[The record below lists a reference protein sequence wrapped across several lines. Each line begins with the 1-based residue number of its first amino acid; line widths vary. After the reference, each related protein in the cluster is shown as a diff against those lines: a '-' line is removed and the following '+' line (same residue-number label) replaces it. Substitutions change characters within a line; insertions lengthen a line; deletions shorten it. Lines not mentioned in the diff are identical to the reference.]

1 MGYILCQNKKNGDL
15 KDDFFY
21 CRFGKK
27 ILLTFIFGL
36 LLLVPNVNA
45 EEKNEVTLNFN
56 SGIIHDGY
64 VEYSGIGKIQLFK
77 NDELVTDISN
87 NMVIDLNETEY
98 KFIIKK
104 ENTSSVT
111 GTLPVRLKINEKYYY
126 PSTTDESFNLDSSKF
141 SGVLNIEL
149 IRASI
154 TVNTE
159 VKSIY
164 IDIKSTGVID
174 FTKNKQYVVDFSNE
188 NELTNGLKTFVE
200 FGQTLYYKK
209 VNDGLLLTEDEKEA
223 IIKVIGS
230 NDENKATFEILNT
243 SNLKE
248 ETFKGLHMKYTGSKL
263 QYDGIEDGVINETRY
278 DYYTRCNYDFVF
290 RYDNEYKVL
299 EGANQTLRINKIKD
313 LIIRIEASFDLF
325 KTNGKVYIND
335 ELLDENNYTA
345 KEGSTIITLKEDY
358 LKTLSKGTYTLKVT
372 FNDDRYAITNF
383 FIKEEIKNPETSDN
397 ISNYIIISI
406 TSLLLGGVFIYN
418 KNKLFEN

>member
-1 MGYILCQNKKNGDL
+1 MKNL
-15 KDDFFY
+15 
-21 CRFGKK
+21 KK

-87 NMVIDLNETEY
+87 NMVIDLNEGEY

-149 IRASI
+149 IRASV

-248 ETFKGLHMKYTGSKL
+248 ETFKGFHMKYTGSKL
-263 QYDGIEDGVINETRY
+263 QYDSIEDGVINETRY

-299 EGANQTLRINKIKD
+299 EGVNQTLRINKIKD
-313 LIIRIEASFDLF
+313 LIIKIEASFDLF

-372 FNDDRYAITNF
+372 FDDDRYAITNF

>member
-1 MGYILCQNKKNGDL
+1 MKN
-15 KDDFFY
+15 F
-21 CRFGKK
+21 KK

-126 PSTTDESFNLDSSKF
+126 PSTTDESFKLDSSKF

-313 LIIRIEASFDLF
+313 LIIKIEASFDLF

-372 FNDDRYAITNF
+372 FDDDRYAITNF
-383 FIKEEIKNPETSDN
+383 FIKEEIKNPETSDS

>member
-1 MGYILCQNKKNGDL
+1 MKNL
-15 KDDFFY
+15 
-21 CRFGKK
+21 KK

-45 EEKNEVTLNFN
+45 EDVKNEVTLNFN

-141 SGVLNIEL
+141 SCVLNIEL

-223 IIKVIGS
+223 IIKLIGS

-299 EGANQTLRINKIKD
+299 EGVNQTLRINKIKD
-313 LIIRIEASFDLF
+313 LIIKIEASFNLF

>member
-1 MGYILCQNKKNGDL
+1 MKNL
-15 KDDFFY
+15 
-21 CRFGKK
+21 KK

-87 NMVIDLNETEY
+87 NMVIDLNEGEY

-149 IRASI
+149 IRASV

-299 EGANQTLRINKIKD
+299 EGVNQTLRINKIKD
-313 LIIRIEASFDLF
+313 LIIKIEASFDLF

-372 FNDDRYAITNF
+372 FDDDRYAITNF

-406 TSLLLGGVFIYN
+406 TFLLLGGVFIYN

>member
-1 MGYILCQNKKNGDL
+1 MKNL
-15 KDDFFY
+15 
-21 CRFGKK
+21 KK

-149 IRASI
+149 IRSSV

-299 EGANQTLRINKIKD
+299 EGVNQTLRINKIKD
-313 LIIRIEASFDLF
+313 LIIKIEASFDLF

-335 ELLDENNYTA
+335 ELLDENNYIA

-372 FNDDRYAITNF
+372 FDDDRYAITNF

>member
-1 MGYILCQNKKNGDL
+1 
-15 KDDFFY
+15 
-21 CRFGKK
+21 
-27 ILLTFIFGL
+27 
-36 LLLVPNVNA
+36 
-45 EEKNEVTLNFN
+45 
-56 SGIIHDGY
+56 
-64 VEYSGIGKIQLFK
+64 
-77 NDELVTDISN
+77 
-87 NMVIDLNETEY
+87 MVIDLNEGEY

-149 IRASI
+149 IRASV

-248 ETFKGLHMKYTGSKL
+248 ETFKGFHMKYTGSKL

-299 EGANQTLRINKIKD
+299 EGVNQTLRINKIKD
-313 LIIRIEASFDLF
+313 LIIKIEASFDLF

-372 FNDDRYAITNF
+372 FDDDRYAITNF

>member
-1 MGYILCQNKKNGDL
+1 MKNL
-15 KDDFFY
+15 
-21 CRFGKK
+21 KK

-87 NMVIDLNETEY
+87 NMVIDLNEGEY

-149 IRASI
+149 IRASV

-209 VNDGLLLTEDEKEA
+209 VNDGLLLTEDEKEE

-248 ETFKGLHMKYTGSKL
+248 ETFKGFHMKYTGSKL
-263 QYDGIEDGVINETRY
+263 QYDSIEDGVINETRY

-299 EGANQTLRINKIKD
+299 EGVNQTLRINKIKD
-313 LIIRIEASFDLF
+313 LIIKIEASFDLF

-372 FNDDRYAITNF
+372 FDDDRYAITNF

>member
-1 MGYILCQNKKNGDL
+1 MKNL
-15 KDDFFY
+15 
-21 CRFGKK
+21 KK

-87 NMVIDLNETEY
+87 NMVIDLNEGEY

-149 IRASI
+149 IRASV

-209 VNDGLLLTEDEKEA
+209 VNGGLLLTEDEKEA

-230 NDENKATFEILNT
+230 NDENKASI
-243 SNLKE
+243 
-248 ETFKGLHMKYTGSKL
+248 
-263 QYDGIEDGVINETRY
+263 
-278 DYYTRCNYDFVF
+278 
-290 RYDNEYKVL
+290 
-299 EGANQTLRINKIKD
+299 
-313 LIIRIEASFDLF
+313 LIIKSFILF
-325 KTNGKVYIND
+325 I
-335 ELLDENNYTA
+335 
-345 KEGSTIITLKEDY
+345 
-358 LKTLSKGTYTLKVT
+358 LKV
-372 FNDDRYAITNF
+372 
-383 FIKEEIKNPETSDN
+383 
-397 ISNYIIISI
+397 
-406 TSLLLGGVFIYN
+406 
-418 KNKLFEN
+418 

>member
-1 MGYILCQNKKNGDL
+1 MKNL
-15 KDDFFY
+15 
-21 CRFGKK
+21 KK

-149 IRASI
+149 IRASV

-313 LIIRIEASFDLF
+313 SIIKIEASFDLF

-335 ELLDENNYTA
+335 ELLDENNYIA

>member
-1 MGYILCQNKKNGDL
+1 MKN
-15 KDDFFY
+15 F
-21 CRFGKK
+21 KK

-313 LIIRIEASFDLF
+313 LIIKIEASFDLF

-358 LKTLSKGTYTLKVT
+358 LKTLSKGTYILKVT
-372 FNDDRYAITNF
+372 FDDDRYAITNF

>member
-1 MGYILCQNKKNGDL
+1 MKNL
-15 KDDFFY
+15 
-21 CRFGKK
+21 KK

-45 EEKNEVTLNFN
+45 EDVKNEVTLNFN

-313 LIIRIEASFDLF
+313 LIIKIEASFDLF

-335 ELLDENNYTA
+335 ELLDENNYIA

>member
-1 MGYILCQNKKNGDL
+1 MKNL
-15 KDDFFY
+15 
-21 CRFGKK
+21 KK

-87 NMVIDLNETEY
+87 NMVIDLNEGEY

-149 IRASI
+149 IRASV

-248 ETFKGLHMKYTGSKL
+248 ETFKGFHMKYTGSKL

-313 LIIRIEASFDLF
+313 LIIKIEASFDLF

-372 FNDDRYAITNF
+372 FDDDRYAITNF

>member
-1 MGYILCQNKKNGDL
+1 MKN
-15 KDDFFY
+15 F
-21 CRFGKK
+21 KK

-56 SGIIHDGY
+56 SGVIHDGY

-313 LIIRIEASFDLF
+313 LIIKIEASFDLF

-335 ELLDENNYTA
+335 ELLDENNYIA

>member
-1 MGYILCQNKKNGDL
+1 MKNL
-15 KDDFFY
+15 
-21 CRFGKK
+21 KK

-64 VEYSGIGKIQLFK
+64 VEYSGIGKIKLFK
-77 NDELVTDISN
+77 NHELVTDISN
-87 NMVIDLNETEY
+87 NMVIDLNEGEY

-111 GTLPVRLKINEKYYY
+111 ATLPVRLKINEKYYY

-149 IRASI
+149 IRASV

-248 ETFKGLHMKYTGSKL
+248 ETFKGFHMKYIGSKL

-299 EGANQTLRINKIKD
+299 EGVNQTLRINKIKD
-313 LIIRIEASFDLF
+313 LIIKIEASFDLF

-372 FNDDRYAITNF
+372 FDDDRYAITNF

>member
-1 MGYILCQNKKNGDL
+1 MKNL
-15 KDDFFY
+15 
-21 CRFGKK
+21 KK

-87 NMVIDLNETEY
+87 NMVIDLNEGEY

-149 IRASI
+149 IRASV

-248 ETFKGLHMKYTGSKL
+248 ETFKGFHMKYTGSKL
-263 QYDGIEDGVINETRY
+263 QYDSIEDGVINETRY

-299 EGANQTLRINKIKD
+299 EGVNQTLRINKIKD
-313 LIIRIEASFDLF
+313 LIIKIEASFDLF

-335 ELLDENNYTA
+335 ELLDENNYTS

-372 FNDDRYAITNF
+372 FDDDRYAITNF

>member
-1 MGYILCQNKKNGDL
+1 MKN
-15 KDDFFY
+15 F
-21 CRFGKK
+21 KK

-209 VNDGLLLTEDEKEA
+209 VSDGLLLTEDEKEA

-299 EGANQTLRINKIKD
+299 EGVNQTLRINKIKD
-313 LIIRIEASFDLF
+313 LIIKIEASFDLF

>member
-1 MGYILCQNKKNGDL
+1 MKN
-15 KDDFFY
+15 F
-21 CRFGKK
+21 KK

-56 SGIIHDGY
+56 SGVIHDGY

-313 LIIRIEASFDLF
+313 LIIKIEASFDLF

-335 ELLDENNYTA
+335 ELLDENNYIA

-358 LKTLSKGTYTLKVT
+358 LKTLSKGTYILKVT

>member
-1 MGYILCQNKKNGDL
+1 MKNL
-15 KDDFFY
+15 
-21 CRFGKK
+21 KK

-87 NMVIDLNETEY
+87 NMVIDLNEGEY

-149 IRASI
+149 IRASV

-248 ETFKGLHMKYTGSKL
+248 ETFKGFHMKYTGLKL

-299 EGANQTLRINKIKD
+299 EGVNQTLRINKIKD
-313 LIIRIEASFDLF
+313 LIIKIEASFDLF

-372 FNDDRYAITNF
+372 FDDDRYAITNF

>member
-1 MGYILCQNKKNGDL
+1 MKN
-15 KDDFFY
+15 F
-21 CRFGKK
+21 KK

-230 NDENKATFEILNT
+230 NAENKATFEILNT

-248 ETFKGLHMKYTGSKL
+248 ETFKGFHMKYIGSKL

-358 LKTLSKGTYTLKVT
+358 LKTLSKGTYNLKVT
-372 FNDDRYAITNF
+372 FDDDRYAITNF

>member
-1 MGYILCQNKKNGDL
+1 MKNL
-15 KDDFFY
+15 
-21 CRFGKK
+21 KK

-45 EEKNEVTLNFN
+45 EDVKNEVTLNFN
-56 SGIIHDGY
+56 SGVIHDGY

-77 NDELVTDISN
+77 NDELVIDISN

-313 LIIRIEASFDLF
+313 LIIKIEASFDLF

-335 ELLDENNYTA
+335 ELLDENNYIA

-372 FNDDRYAITNF
+372 FDDDRYAITNF
-383 FIKEEIKNPETSDN
+383 FIKEEIKNPETSDS

>member
-1 MGYILCQNKKNGDL
+1 MKNL
-15 KDDFFY
+15 
-21 CRFGKK
+21 KK

-87 NMVIDLNETEY
+87 NMVIDLNEGEY

-149 IRASI
+149 IRASV

-313 LIIRIEASFDLF
+313 LIIKIEASFDLF

-335 ELLDENNYTA
+335 ELLDENNYIA

-358 LKTLSKGTYTLKVT
+358 LKTLSKGTYNLKVT
-372 FNDDRYAITNF
+372 FDDDRYAITNF
-383 FIKEEIKNPETSDN
+383 FIKEEIKNPETSDS

>member
-1 MGYILCQNKKNGDL
+1 MKNL
-15 KDDFFY
+15 
-21 CRFGKK
+21 KK

-45 EEKNEVTLNFN
+45 EDVKNEVTLNFN

-299 EGANQTLRINKIKD
+299 EGANQTLIINKIKD
-313 LIIRIEASFDLF
+313 LIIKIEASFNLF

>member
-1 MGYILCQNKKNGDL
+1 MKN
-15 KDDFFY
+15 F
-21 CRFGKK
+21 KK

-87 NMVIDLNETEY
+87 NMVIDLNEAEY

-111 GTLPVRLKINEKYYY
+111 GTLPVRLKVNEKYYY

-149 IRASI
+149 IRASV

-299 EGANQTLRINKIKD
+299 EGVNQTLRINKIKD
-313 LIIRIEASFDLF
+313 LIIKIEASYDLF

-335 ELLDENNYTA
+335 ELLDENNYIA

-358 LKTLSKGTYTLKVT
+358 LKTLSKGTYILKVT
-372 FNDDRYAITNF
+372 FDDDRYAITNF

>member
-1 MGYILCQNKKNGDL
+1 MKNL
-15 KDDFFY
+15 
-21 CRFGKK
+21 KK

-313 LIIRIEASFDLF
+313 LIIKIEASFDLF

-358 LKTLSKGTYTLKVT
+358 LKTLSKGTYNLKVT
-372 FNDDRYAITNF
+372 FDDDRYAITNF

>member
-1 MGYILCQNKKNGDL
+1 MKNL
-15 KDDFFY
+15 
-21 CRFGKK
+21 KK

-77 NDELVTDISN
+77 NHELVTDISN
-87 NMVIDLNETEY
+87 NMVIDLNEGEY

-111 GTLPVRLKINEKYYY
+111 ATLPVRLKINEKYYY

-149 IRASI
+149 IRASV

-248 ETFKGLHMKYTGSKL
+248 ETFKGFHMKYIGSKL

-299 EGANQTLRINKIKD
+299 EGVNQTLRINKIKD
-313 LIIRIEASFDLF
+313 LIIKIEASFDLF

-372 FNDDRYAITNF
+372 FDDDRYAITNF
-383 FIKEEIKNPETSDN
+383 FIKEKIKNPETSDN

>member
-1 MGYILCQNKKNGDL
+1 MKNL
-15 KDDFFY
+15 
-21 CRFGKK
+21 KK

-45 EEKNEVTLNFN
+45 EDVKNEVTLNFN
-56 SGIIHDGY
+56 SGVIHDGY

-77 NDELVTDISN
+77 NDELVIDISN

-149 IRASI
+149 IRASV

-188 NELTNGLKTFVE
+188 NELINGLKTFVE

-299 EGANQTLRINKIKD
+299 EGVNQTLRINKIKD
-313 LIIRIEASFDLF
+313 LIIKIEASFDLF

-372 FNDDRYAITNF
+372 FDDDRYAITNF

>member
-1 MGYILCQNKKNGDL
+1 MKN
-15 KDDFFY
+15 F
-21 CRFGKK
+21 KK

-126 PSTTDESFNLDSSKF
+126 LSTTDESFNLDSSKF

-149 IRASI
+149 IRASV

-313 LIIRIEASFDLF
+313 LIIKIEASFDLF

-358 LKTLSKGTYTLKVT
+358 LKTLSKGTYNLKVT
-372 FNDDRYAITNF
+372 FDDDRYAITNF

>member
-1 MGYILCQNKKNGDL
+1 MKNL
-15 KDDFFY
+15 
-21 CRFGKK
+21 KK

-56 SGIIHDGY
+56 SGVIHDGY

-77 NDELVTDISN
+77 NDELVIDISN

-313 LIIRIEASFDLF
+313 LIIKIEASFDLF

-335 ELLDENNYTA
+335 ELLDENNYIA

-372 FNDDRYAITNF
+372 FDDDRYAITNF

>member
-1 MGYILCQNKKNGDL
+1 MKN
-15 KDDFFY
+15 F
-21 CRFGKK
+21 KK

-313 LIIRIEASFDLF
+313 LIIKIEASFDLF

-335 ELLDENNYTA
+335 ELLDENNYIA

-372 FNDDRYAITNF
+372 FDDDRYAITNF

>member
-1 MGYILCQNKKNGDL
+1 MKNL
-15 KDDFFY
+15 
-21 CRFGKK
+21 KK

-45 EEKNEVTLNFN
+45 EEKNEVTLNFS

-149 IRASI
+149 IRASV

-299 EGANQTLRINKIKD
+299 EGVNQTLRINKIKD

-335 ELLDENNYTA
+335 KLLDENNYTA

>member
-1 MGYILCQNKKNGDL
+1 MKNL
-15 KDDFFY
+15 
-21 CRFGKK
+21 KK

-56 SGIIHDGY
+56 SGVIHDGY

-77 NDELVTDISN
+77 NDELVIDISN

-313 LIIRIEASFDLF
+313 LIIKIEASFDLF

-335 ELLDENNYTA
+335 ELLDENNYIA

-372 FNDDRYAITNF
+372 FDDDRYAITNF
-383 FIKEEIKNPETSDN
+383 FIKEEIKNPETSDS

>member
-1 MGYILCQNKKNGDL
+1 MKNL
-15 KDDFFY
+15 
-21 CRFGKK
+21 KK

-45 EEKNEVTLNFN
+45 EDVKNEVTLNFN

-200 FGQTLYYKK
+200 FRQTLYYKK

-299 EGANQTLRINKIKD
+299 EGANQTLIINKIKD
-313 LIIRIEASFDLF
+313 LIIKIEASFNLF

>member
-1 MGYILCQNKKNGDL
+1 MKNL
-15 KDDFFY
+15 
-21 CRFGKK
+21 KK

-313 LIIRIEASFDLF
+313 LIIKIEASFDLF

>member
-1 MGYILCQNKKNGDL
+1 MKN
-15 KDDFFY
+15 F
-21 CRFGKK
+21 KK

-154 TVNTE
+154 TVNTG

-313 LIIRIEASFDLF
+313 LIIKIEASFDLF

-335 ELLDENNYTA
+335 ELLDENNYIA

-372 FNDDRYAITNF
+372 FDDDRYAITNF

>member
-1 MGYILCQNKKNGDL
+1 MKNL
-15 KDDFFY
+15 
-21 CRFGKK
+21 KK

-174 FTKNKQYVVDFSNE
+174 FTKNKQYFVDFSNE

-313 LIIRIEASFDLF
+313 LIIKIEASYDLF

-372 FNDDRYAITNF
+372 FDDDRYAITNF

>member
-1 MGYILCQNKKNGDL
+1 MKNL
-15 KDDFFY
+15 
-21 CRFGKK
+21 KK

-87 NMVIDLNETEY
+87 NMVINLNEGEY

-149 IRASI
+149 IRASV

-248 ETFKGLHMKYTGSKL
+248 ETFKGFHMKYTGSKL
-263 QYDGIEDGVINETRY
+263 QYDGTEDGVINETRY

-290 RYDNEYKVL
+290 RYDNEYKVI
-299 EGANQTLRINKIKD
+299 EGVNQTLRINKIKD
-313 LIIRIEASFDLF
+313 LIIKIEASFDLF

-372 FNDDRYAITNF
+372 FDDDRYAITNF

-406 TSLLLGGVFIYN
+406 ASLLLGGVFIYN